1 MESLEDA
8 VKRYDEQKRDE
19 ERRELSKNVDNIER
33 IKKLCAKKG
42 VQLSQNNFRYIY
54 TIGTVAI
61 YPNLLTIL
69 NPEIKKDKE
78 GLVNFD
84 LLNKHYINKGI
95 GSGFLF
101 DKDYMIMAHPYFRR
115 GFFENSNFAPR
126 FINLFWGLKN
136 PQMDL
141 YIALDFNRV
150 RINVDNLM
158 YHELDT
164 WFGAQFNREIHLIPD
179 NSSKL
184 RPPLEIDNSL
194 ISFFFNDA
202 YSLDILWETKDGIKS
217 FQAEEFKTEK
227 VKIKIG
233 NLEFFPVRYIH
244 AEFDLKKGQFR
255 HFDGAIHLYD
265 ESEYFQRRDSD
276 FNYNSKNS
284 HQIKSNSEKLF
295 KMNGMVDIDTWIL
308 YTSHFFTGNPLIIE
322 YFEGKYPEHVSDMIE
337 KVRAK
342 RNN

>member
-8 VKRYDEQKRDE
+8 AKRYDQQKHDE
-19 ERRELSKNVDNIER
+19 ERRELSKNINNIER
-33 IKKLCAKKG
+33 FKKLCAQKG
-42 VQLSQNNFRYIY
+42 VQLSQENFRYIY
-54 TIGTVAI
+54 TIGTIAI
-61 YPNLLTIL
+61 YPNLLSIL
-69 NPEIKKDKE
+69 NSKIKKDKE
-78 GLVNFD
+78 GLVSFD
-84 LLNKHYINKGI
+84 LLNIHYVNKGI
-95 GSGFLF
+95 GCGFLY
-101 DKDYMIMAHPYFRR
+101 DKDYMVMAHPYFRR

-164 WFGAQFNREIHLIPD
+164 WFGAQFIKKIHLIPD

-184 RPPLEIDNSL
+184 RPPLDIDSSH
-194 ISFFFNDA
+194 ISFFFSDA

-227 VKIKIG
+227 VKIKIE
-233 NLEFFPVRYIH
+233 NMEFFPVRYIH
-244 AEFDLKKGQFR
+244 AEFDLKKGYFR
-255 HFDGAIHLYD
+255 HFDGAIHLYN

-276 FNYNSKNS
+276 FNYNSKHS
-284 HQIKSNSEKLF
+284 HQIKSNSQKLF

-308 YTSHFFTGNPLIIE
+308 YTSHFFARNPLIIE
-322 YFEGKYPEHVSDMIE
+322 YFEGKYPDHVSDMIE